1 MLWHGE
7 KDARALDGIVTT
19 APSKTSNARSGTVR
33 LVGTLMGLS
42 AGIVSVHWPQALA
55 SAPSPSTLLIVAAL
69 GIAIVHAGRD
79 SARLRLGPFDFAM
92 ITLIFVRAVVEVFNS
107 SDLGHPVGTGAIT
120 TLVLLHLSS
129 FPARLVIRSRQDFRT
144 FCFYLAL
151 PAILVAVL
159 AVLQLIRFPGVMDW
173 ILQNVS
179 VGGLQNRVDA
189 GREDLRATSTIGHW
203 TALGGYL
210 CVATALFCLEI
221 LMSRGEKGVGRRG
234 VAIVGIVI
242 VFVGQ
247 VSTLTFGTIAVCAAV
262 VLLTILRLRVNPF
275 YLVVAAGGGLIA
287 WQVFGSSIEQRLED
301 QAVVSRYT
309 DESLRWLPS
318 TVAYRVRIWQTETI
332 PAIEQRPLTGWGQQT
347 YTFPDN
353 WSVFPSMLVWNSP
366 ESQWLGLIVRGGII
380 DLGAFLG
387 LLIAMFV
394 VLRRARREIA
404 TSMTPL
410 TVVLVGLLVTCLIN
424 SPFSTNGVPQI
435 WWPILGALIAL
446 ASPQVVERSGVR
458 PPVSAHVHTP

>member
-1 MLWHGE
+1 M
-7 KDARALDGIVTT
+7 TT
-19 APSKTSNARSGTVR
+19 ALSKRSDARSGTVR
-33 LVGTLMGLS
+33 IVGALVGFS
-42 AGIVSVHWPQALA
+42 AAIVSVHWPEALG
-55 SAPSPSTLLIVAAL
+55 SAPSPSTMLIVVAL
-69 GIAIVHAGRD
+69 AIAFIHAGRE
-79 SARLRLGPFDFAM
+79 SARLVLGPFDFAM
-92 ITLIFVRAVVEVFNS
+92 ITLIFIRAVVEIFNA
-107 SDLGHPVGTGAIT
+107 SDLGHSVATGAMT
-120 TLVLLHLSS
+120 TLVLLYLST

-151 PAILVAVL
+151 PAILVAIV
-159 AVLQLIRFPGVMDW
+159 AVLQLIRFPGVMEW

-189 GREDLRATSTIGHW
+189 GRDDLRATSTIGHW
-203 TALGGYL
+203 TSLGGYL

-221 LMSRGEKGVGRRG
+221 LMSRGEKGLGRRG
-234 VAIVGIVI
+234 IAVVGIV
-242 VFVGQ
+242 VLFVGQ

-262 VLLTILRLRVNPF
+262 ILVTILRLKVNPL

-287 WQVFGSSIEQRLED
+287 WQIFGSSIEQRLED

-366 ESQWLGLIVRGGII
+366 ESQWLGLIVRGGLV
-380 DLGAFLG
+380 DLAAFLG
-387 LLIAMFV
+387 LLVAMFI
-394 VLRRARREIA
+394 VLRRARRVIGTA
-404 TSMTPL
+404 TTPL

-435 WWPILGALIAL
+435 WWPILGALLAL
-446 ASPQVVERSGVR
+446 ASPRLGEKSAIASPTSERIQ
-458 PPVSAHVHTP
+458 TL

>member
-1 MLWHGE
+1 M
-7 KDARALDGIVTT
+7 TT
-19 APSKTSNARSGTVR
+19 ALPKQSDSRLGTVR
-33 LVGTLMGLS
+33 LVGGLMGFS
-42 AGIVSVHWPQALA
+42 AAIVSVHWPESLA
-55 SAPSPSTLLIVAAL
+55 SAPSPSTMLILVALA
-69 GIAIVHAGRD
+69 IAFIFAGRD
-79 SARLRLGPFDFAM
+79 TGRLRLGPFDFAM
-92 ITLIFVRAVVEVFNS
+92 ITLIFVRAVVEIFNS
-107 SDLGHPVGTGAIT
+107 SDLGHAVGSGAIT
-120 TLVLLHLSS
+120 TLVLLYMSS
-129 FPARLVIRSRQDFRT
+129 FPARLVVRSRQDFRT

-151 PAILVAVL
+151 PAIFVAIL

-179 VGGLQNRVDA
+179 VGGLQNRIDA
-189 GREDLRATSTIGHW
+189 GRDDLRATSTIGHW

-221 LMSRGEKGVGRRG
+221 LMSRGEKDLGRRG
-234 VAIVGIVI
+234 IAIVGVVI
-242 VFVGQ
+242 VFIGQ

-262 VLLTILRLRVNPF
+262 ILLTILRLRVNPF
-275 YLVVAAGGGLIA
+275 YLIAAAGGGLIA
-287 WQVFGSSIEQRLED
+287 WQVFGSSIEERLED

-366 ESQWLGLIVRGGII
+366 ESQWLGLVVRGGLV
-380 DLGAFLG
+380 DLAAFVG
-387 LLIAMFV
+387 VIVAMFV
-394 VLRRARREIA
+394 VLRRARPAIG
-404 TSMTPL
+404 TSTTPL
-410 TVVLVGLLVTCLIN
+410 TVVFVGLLVTCLIN

-446 ASPQVVERSGVR
+446 SSPQVMEQSGIR
-458 PPVSAHVHTP
+458 PQSSARIQAV